1 MDSERPL
8 VVVCRRDWTPL
19 GFCGFGKTKPHLQ
32 SSVTRGGGGHKGLAK
47 VAWAGSNERLVVAA
61 LEVRPSP
68 CPVANSLWCTHRLIV
83 RLYTCEVLPST
94 STIGSKAVHEQRGG
108 GLSCRE
114 ARKH

>member
-32 SSVTRGGGGHKGLAK
+32 SSVTRGGGGHKGLAE

-68 CPVANSLWCTHRLIV
+68 CPVANSYIAPTD
-83 RLYTCEVLPST
+83 
-94 STIGSKAVHEQRGG
+94 
-108 GLSCRE
+108 
-114 ARKH
+114 